1 MAHVAIGQNSVLNVY
16 ANIECT
22 DGQQVIFQ
30 SDSARAAYFN
40 NHRVAQFTGMSYV
53 YHDGIVKLEATP
65 GTMVN
70 ANYISFNNPSFESKP
85 IYARITDWKYV
96 NNKTVALTYEVDWF
110 QTFMFDFTAQ
120 SSQISREHLSETD
133 WAAAVANPWRA
144 DIMELNQDEGIVL
157 NPFDYDPA
165 EYKKFAP
172 GSKNTLMYAAI
183 AIADT
188 SISYKASDTNDV
200 NTRLATFYDN
210 IIENIHEADVAGLAR
225 MKMDGSYSGEAEFN
239 VPRASHIIF
248 IAYNDT
254 INGSWAGDNVVAN
267 TNYYPKI
274 AYGTNTVQAFMSL
287 LTAAGLTNQILGV
300 TALTLSQIKEL
311 AGIERKWLF
320 KDIDLP
326 TATDPKM
333 KRYPFSYLEV
343 MAPSGTETTYVY
355 EGWKGNTPTMRTYT
369 AYDLSCRTLVPIDY
383 FGTGLNYRER
393 FDTSPL
399 LQLSY
404 TTDNFLTYLS
414 SAYQSSASRYTPM
427 GRLSNAVS
435 AGVAAAGLGLDVAAM
450 GLGVGGA
457 VSAGG
462 SIAHTAAASAI
473 NAAQQGAVSLQT
485 ASAMASSGIAA
496 GQGYAANAATG
507 SVLNNISS
515 ASDNASQLFS
525 SVVGDK
531 NSMVASGLR
540 GGTGVLRG
548 DVGNLT
554 DLVTSRAEHPG
565 SAYVAGCSPSIIGG
579 LVSNEYM
586 YRYQKVTDAT
596 VSLFEA
602 YFAAYG
608 YKTGRIGIPRVCN
621 YINGSGSMP
630 HWASID
636 GKSCTYVKTTGM
648 KIIAPLKPAADYIR
662 AVFDAGCRFVK
673 G

>member
-157 NPFDYDPA
+157 NPYDLESTDYA
-165 EYKKFAP
+165 ELQSTKD
-172 GSKNTLMYAAI
+172 MYAAFLV
-183 AIADT
+183 AQTTVTYKEADT
-188 SISYKASDTNDV
+188 GDI
-200 NTRLATFYDN
+200 NTRLAYFYKSFADRHIKSPTFTQY
-210 IIENIHEADVAGLAR
+210 GR
-225 MKMDGSYSGEAEFN
+225 MIMMGSYSVGVAIPKAANIVFIKVDETIS
-239 VPRASHIIF
+239 ASGYDATVINTGYPEIKSGDSA
-248 IAYNDT
+248 ISAYVNL
-254 INGSWAGDNVVAN
+254 
-267 TNYYPKI
+267 
-274 AYGTNTVQAFMSL
+274 M
-287 LTAAGLTNQILGV
+287 TAAGLTNQILSV
-300 TALTLSQIKEL
+300 TAMTIAQIREL
-311 AGIERKWLF
+311 AGANNQLKIS
-320 KDIDLP
+320 P
-326 TATDPKM
+326 TVGNSTDPKL
-333 KRYPFSYLEV
+333 KRYPFCY
-343 MAPSGTETTYVY
+343 TELMSPAGNTTEYTY
-355 EGWKGNTPTMRTYT
+355 EGWQGNTPTFLLKT
-369 AYDLSCRTLVPIDY
+369 AYDLSSRTAMPYKYL
-383 FGTGLNYRER
+383 GKTLNYRER

-399 LQLSY
+399 LQIPY

-414 SAYQSSASRYTPM
+414 QCYQKTADRETVAGALGAYGQALGGVTKVAEGAIELGSSVGTFGAAGAAKAATSSAQ
-427 GRLSNAVS
+427 S
-435 AGVAAAGLGLDVAAM
+435 AAKYARM
-450 GLGVGGA
+450 
-457 VSAGG
+457 
-462 SIAHTAAASAI
+462 
-473 NAAQQGAVSLQT
+473 QQGAINNGGGALSTV
-485 ASAMASSGIAA
+485 ANGFGEVGSAVGLNYDQMAA
-496 GQGYAANAATG
+496 G
-507 SVLNNISS
+507 
-515 ASDNASQLFS
+515 
-525 SVVGDK
+525 
-531 NSMVASGLR
+531 GLR
-540 GGTGVLRG
+540 GHSGLVRDVFG
-548 DVGNLT
+548 DQGNLT
-554 DLVTSRAEHPG
+554 DLVTSRASHPG
-565 SAYVAGCSPSIIGG
+565 SAYTAGALPSVVASLMNP
-579 LVSNEYM
+579 EYH
-586 YRYQKVTDAT
+586 YCNYYPTPAT
-596 VSLFEA
+596 ISLFEA